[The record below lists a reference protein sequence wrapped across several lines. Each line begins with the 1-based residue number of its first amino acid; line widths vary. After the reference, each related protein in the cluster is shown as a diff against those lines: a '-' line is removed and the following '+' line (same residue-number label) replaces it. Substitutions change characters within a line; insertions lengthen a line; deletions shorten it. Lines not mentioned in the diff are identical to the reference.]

1 MIAGLPSSLCCWEH
15 GCLPQQSTLHRAT
28 PFQVAERQRT
38 DSSILY
44 EGRERERE
52 PFKCGL
58 LRVVLNNIL
67 QPKVYWLGLSWSG
80 GRFGFAVEV
89 CGYRFC
95 LFFQFHWAQGDFAS
109 LHAWREPI
117 AEHCAGVTNRP
128 CVSQLSVTSTC
139 LHLTLKKCKATFSFL
154 KAFRSVLIDTMQ

>member
-1 MIAGLPSSLCCWEH
+1 MRAWLSASAEHFAQGHPISSSWEAENW
-15 GCLPQQSTLHRAT
+15 QLH
-28 PFQVAERQRT
+28 F
-38 DSSILY
+38 IW
-44 EGRERERE
+44 RERERE

-58 LRVVLNNIL
+58 LRVVLNHIL